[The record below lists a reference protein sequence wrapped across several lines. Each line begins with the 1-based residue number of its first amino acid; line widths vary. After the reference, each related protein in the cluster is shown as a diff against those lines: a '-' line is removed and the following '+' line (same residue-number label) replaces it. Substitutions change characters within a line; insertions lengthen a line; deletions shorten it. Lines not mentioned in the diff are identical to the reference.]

1 MKVAVVTDGETATD
15 AGIVRRVELLDN
27 MTESPPAGL
36 VPFTVTVQV
45 LLAPEFSDVGAHASE
60 ATVPGGARLREAV
73 FELPLNA
80 AVTTAV

>member
-1 MKVAVVTDGETATD
+1 LKVAVVTDGETATD

-45 LLAPEFSDVGAHASE
+45 LLAPEFSDVGAHTRE

-73 FELPLNA
+73 LELPLNA